1 MNIRRRI
8 AALVACLAVALC
20 MVPALARAAEPSQGT
35 YLALGDSI
43 TSGYGLSDPDSQS
56 FAALVADELSLEL
69 NDAYASDKGLTSS
82 DLLVMFQYEDFQNT
96 VSEASLISV
105 TIGGN
110 DVMNALYAYLAD
122 AWSTANPDKAM
133 TADEVREVLETG
145 DAATKNALIAL
156 AADVLPEF
164 FTSDEAQTALESLS
178 ENLGEIVYAIKV
190 FNPNAPLVI
199 VNQYNPYA
207 HLGAT
212 ADLIPQIKEIVAAFD
227 AGVQSLNAIIAEGS
241 ATGNYVVADSY
252 AAFAAAAGNPC
263 NASVSL
269 AEVNLDFHPNA
280 YGHELIAGAVIDAL
294 NPAASFDDVNSGEW
308 YYESVN
314 WAVMNG
320 YLTGYADGTN
330 RFGTN
335 DSLTRA
341 QFGEILYRAF
351 AATSGV
357 VVDPTVLGNYVDLE
371 DGAWYSDSM
380 SWAICSGLFKG
391 YEDGSGRMGPDDPIS
406 REMVAEIFK
415 RMAALNGA
423 DVSGRADLTAFTD
436 EAQVSSWF
444 YDSVSWAVNTGI
456 IGGIQ
461 AEDGSYS
468 LQPQVTCSRAQMAT
482 ILMRWLTSDL
492 A

>member
-8 AALVACLAVALC
+8 VALVASLVVTMC
-20 MVPALARAAEPSQGT
+20 MVPALAHAAEPSQGT

-43 TSGYGLSDPDSQS
+43 TNGYGLSDPDSQS
-56 FAALVADELSLEL
+56 FAALVADGLSLEL
-69 NDAYASDKGLTSS
+69 NDAYASDKGLTSA
-82 DLLVMFQYEDFQNT
+82 DLLVMFQHEDFRNSL
-96 VSEASLISV
+96 SEASLISV

-122 AWSTANPDKAM
+122 AWSTANPEKAM
-133 TADEVREVLETG
+133 TADELRAALETG
-145 DAATKNALIAL
+145 DATTKNALIAF
-156 AADVLPEF
+156 AADILPGF
-164 FTSDEAQTALESLS
+164 FSSDEAQTALEGLS
-178 ENLGEIVYAIKV
+178 ENLGEIVYAIKAL
-190 FNPNAPLVI
+190 NPNAPLVI

-207 HLGAT
+207 HLGVA
-212 ADLIPQIKEIVAAFD
+212 AGIPHIQAIVVAFD
-227 AGVQSLNAIIAEGS
+227 AGVQSLNAIVAEGS
-241 ATGNYVVADSY
+241 ATGGYVVADSY
-252 AAFAAAAGNPC
+252 AAFAAAAENPC

-335 DSLTRA
+335 DPLTRA
-341 QFGEILYRAF
+341 QFGEILYRVF

-357 VVDPTVLGNYVDLE
+357 VVDPSVLGNYVDLE

-415 RMAALNGA
+415 RMAALNGV

-436 EAQVSSWF
+436 EARVSSWF
-444 YDSVSWAVNTGI
+444 HDSVSWAVSSGI